1 MSNTDITKNRGER
14 TRVLANG
21 KQFLS
26 LIRIC
31 KAYLARHLVQF
42 EENLL
47 IFHGKIRNNLSFVSC
62 ENIIDQLQGKHSSLA

>member
-1 MSNTDITKNRGER
+1 MLPMLPMSLDCP
-14 TRVLANG
+14 
-21 KQFLS
+21 FLIAPS
-26 LIRIC
+26 VSFNALYVI
-31 KAYLARHLVQF
+31 AYLARHLVQF